1 MSFIPKV
8 KMDFVPDDS
17 DEEPETIIPEVKS
30 ERKEIIHN
38 EIFEEDIKKV
48 KKVKKKVSV
57 KEVVENVEIIEESEE
72 EPIIEEPIIEE
83 PIIEKP
89 IKEKRPRKKKEYT
102 DEQREAM
109 RVRMAKVRASRKIKG
124 TTKSE
129 DETMPIHEPIQE
141 PQPMPII
148 PIQAPPQIQ
157 KAINPFDNQETIEKM
172 IFAGIQSYDA
182 LRKER
187 KAQKQ
192 ITQQKVKEQED
203 FKNSV
208 RRAMNRKPTIN
219 TNPFSIF

>member
-30 ERKEIIHN
+30 ERKEIIHD

-48 KKVKKKVSV
+48 KKVKKK
-57 KEVVENVEIIEESEE
+57 EVVEKVEIIEESEE
-72 EPIIEEPIIEE
+72 EPIIEEPIK
-83 PIIEKP
+83 EKP

>member
-72 EPIIEEPIIEE
+72 EPIIEEPIIE
-83 PIIEKP
+83 KP
-89 IKEKRPRKKKEYT
+89 IKEKKPRRKKEYT

-109 RVRMAKVRASRKIKG
+109 RIRMAKVRSSRKIKG

-129 DETMPIHEPIQE
+129 DETTPIPQPIQE
-141 PQPMPII
+141 PQPTPIMPIQ
-148 PIQAPPQIQ
+148 PPPQIQ
-157 KAINPFDNQETIEKM
+157 RAINPFDNQETIEKM